1 MSRDSIINW
10 SLLILLG
17 VIWGFSFFFIKRGLV
32 VFDSNQVGALRIFIA
47 FLSLLPIVPFI
58 GLKIP
63 KGKLPLVFLSA
74 MLGSAIP
81 PFLFALAQTKISSS
95 VAGIL
100 NSLTPLFALLAGV
113 TIFKLAMKWN
123 HLLGV
128 LVGLGGAILVVLIQS
143 DGSFDFNF
151 GYSSLIILATLFYGI
166 NANIIKSKL
175 YKIHPIK
182 LGLLNF
188 CLIGPAAGVYLF
200 STDFVEVMKTNEQAW
215 ESLIYLCILGSVGTA
230 YALIVFNYLAVRTS
244 AIFATMVTYII
255 PVISVLIGFFDG
267 ESLSIIHI
275 IGLTLILFGV
285 YVSSLGRK
293 KIKTEQEV

>member
-58 GLKIP
+58 GFKIP

-95 VAGIL
+95 VTGIL

-113 TIFKLAMKWN
+113 TIFKLTMKWN
-123 HLLGV
+123 HLIGV

-151 GYSSLIILATLFYGI
+151 GYSLLIILATLFYGI

-175 YKIHPIK
+175 YKIHPVK

-188 CLIGPAAGVYLF
+188 CLIGPIAGIYLF
-200 STDFVEVMKTNEQAW
+200 STDFVEVMQTNNQAW

-244 AIFATMVTYII
+244 ALFATMVTYII
-255 PVISVLIGFFDG
+255 PVVSVIIGFFDG
-267 ESLSIIHI
+267 ESLGMIHI

-285 YVSSLGRK
+285 YISSLGRK
-293 KIKTEQEV
+293 KTKS